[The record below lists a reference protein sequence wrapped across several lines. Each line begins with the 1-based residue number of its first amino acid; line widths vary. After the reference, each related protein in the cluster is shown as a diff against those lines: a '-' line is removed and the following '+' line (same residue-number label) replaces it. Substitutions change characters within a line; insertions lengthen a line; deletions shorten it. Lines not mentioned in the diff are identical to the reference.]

1 MAQGKKTGGRTTGTP
16 NKANSTLLELVELE
30 AGGPL
35 PVLLA
40 RAGRKAEQ
48 SGDLQIAV
56 AAWAK
61 AATYVYPR
69 LQAVTVTD
77 TTPTIYPP
85 LLVDENGMAKVP
97 DNYPGMTI
105 RFTGPK
111 PEGDQDEEEKDPN
124 TYVVKFK
131 G

>member
-16 NKANSTLLELVELE
+16 NKATSSLLELVEEE

-48 SGDLQIAV
+48 SGDLQLAV

-61 AATYVYPR
+61 AATFVYPR
-69 LQAVTVTD
+69 LQAIEANAKGVVF
-77 TTPTIYPP
+77 IPP
-85 LLVDENGMAKVP
+85 LFVVDGKATVP
-97 DNYPGMTI
+97 SDWPGPTVHI
-105 RFTGPK
+105 NR
-111 PEGDQDEEEKDPN
+111 EVIDEEDL
-124 TYVVKFK
+124 T
-131 G
+131 